1 MLPVPADK
9 TTRRMKGT
17 RELKEI
23 FVRRT
28 LSPPSPLMLISF
40 LHVSENLVTMFYGWD
55 FLQRLLMHW
64 FAALWPSP
72 EANIW
77 RRVHWHNA
85 KQGWSAPLI
94 PKETFLEKKKDQGFS
109 VLLLKKKIMWPKLS
123 KECNWYVSQWPSLN
137 GTRNHNHLHS
147 RSSSWNLLI
156 PTFLASKWFF
166 FLVSFHAQNLKRWQ
180 CGSEHQ
186 HSWSNNKKLLEKFL
200 WRENL

>member
-1 MLPVPADK
+1 MV
-9 TTRRMKGT
+9 
-17 RELKEI
+17 EI
-23 FVRRT
+23 FCNVFSCIG
-28 LSPPSPLMLISF
+28 LLLF
-40 LHVSENLVTMFYGWD
+40 GL
-55 FLQRLLMHW
+55 LQRPISEGEYIDTMPNKDEVLPWYQKKL
-64 FAALWPSP
+64 S
-72 EANIW
+72 W
-77 RRVHWHNA
+77 RRRR
-85 KQGWSAPLI
+85 I
-94 PKETFLEKKKDQGFS
+94 KDF

-147 RSSSWNLLI
+147 RRSSWNLLI

>member
-1 MLPVPADK
+1 MCNFCSTIIQELHLLPWGNWK
-9 TTRRMKGT
+9 N
-17 RELKEI
+17 REKAVAPCSCRQNYKKDE
-23 FVRRT
+23 RDSRT
-28 LSPPSPLMLISF
+28 QRDFCSKNPVSSFPLILISF

-123 KECNWYVSQWPSLN
+123 KECNWYVSQWP
-137 GTRNHNHLHS
+137 T
-147 RSSSWNLLI
+147 I
-156 PTFLASKWFF
+156 FKWY
-166 FLVSFHAQNLKRWQ
+166 QKP
-180 CGSEHQ
+180 
-186 HSWSNNKKLLEKFL
+186 
-200 WRENL
+200 